1 MSHSVV
7 MKLVFLEIQTKFSA
21 LLQEENMLHLYVL
34 YHINIFK
41 VCSMWA
47 NCRLK
52 FKTNKQNPQLCFHRE
67 CVTESSCFLLRCH
80 CVSGCNSGTISGCFN
95 RDITVFP
102 AAFQAPH
109 KFFLRDLW
117 LCFSGQDSVMKSGCF
132 LQRHCCISS
141 QNSGRKIVFFYRDI
155 TRFLLG

>member
-52 FKTNKQNPQLCFHRE
+52 FKTNKQNL
-67 CVTESSCFLLRCH
+67 
-80 CVSGCNSGTISGCFN
+80 
-95 RDITVFP
+95 
-102 AAFQAPH
+102 
-109 KFFLRDLW
+109 
-117 LCFSGQDSVMKSGCF
+117 
-132 LQRHCCISS
+132 
-141 QNSGRKIVFFYRDI
+141 
-155 TRFLLG
+155 